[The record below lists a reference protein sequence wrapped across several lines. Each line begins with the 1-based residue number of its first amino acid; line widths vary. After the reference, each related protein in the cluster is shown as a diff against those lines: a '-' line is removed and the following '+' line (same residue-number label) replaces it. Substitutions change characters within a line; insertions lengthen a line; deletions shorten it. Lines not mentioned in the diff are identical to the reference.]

1 MTPTQWQRPWERSAH
16 LQVPVYVYP
25 DSSGGNRSTN
35 AATTDIELL
44 RMAGLSVVA
53 GKSNPLIRDRVAAVQ
68 ALLEN
73 GKGEVRLQV
82 LEKCERMIEC
92 LELQGYSERNPE
104 QPDKEGG
111 YTLPDALGYAVWL
124 YTTRCAR
131 AGRGTE
137 LCLLTSTERARG
149 CRVFVNRF

>member
-1 MTPTQWQRPWERSAH
+1 MRVRLGNSFLLIDEVKAHDTDAMAKAIKERSAH

-25 DSSGGNRSTN
+25 DSSGANRSTN
-35 AATTDIELL
+35 AARTDIELL
-44 RMAGLSVVA
+44 QMAGLSVVA

-92 LELQGYSERNPE
+92 LELQSYSERNPE
-104 QPDKEGG
+104 QPDKEV
-111 YTLPDALGYAVWL
+111 D
-124 YTTRCAR
+124 TT
-131 AGRGTE
+131 T
-137 LCLLTSTERARG
+137 
-149 CRVFVNRF
+149 